1 MGGSVKPRQQ
11 VTLPPGGC
19 FGATV
24 AAGERVRIV
33 DIEGQ
38 QVSDFM
44 SFCQEDPRE
53 QLSMYSSRAVN
64 RNWKLT
70 APHQLFSNLVR
81 PMWEIEVDTVGENY
95 CGGGYC
101 NARMNDVRYGAADA
115 PNCEANLE
123 RALAPYGLS
132 RWHFN
137 PDTCFNVFMMYAYEA
152 NGFLEIRE
160 PKSRAGDEIV
170 LRALMPQIVAI
181 SNCPQVRNPVNAG
194 RLKPLRVEIL
204 GYTP

>member
-1 MGGSVKPRQQ
+1 MGESIPLERQ
-11 VTLPPGGC
+11 VILAPGGY

-24 AAGERVRIV
+24 ATGQRVRIV
-33 DIEGQ
+33 DLEGQ

-44 SFCQEDPRE
+44 SFAREDPRE

-64 RNWKLT
+64 SNWRLT
-70 APHQLFSNLVR
+70 APHQLYSNLVR
-81 PMWEIEVDTVGENY
+81 PMWQIEVDTVGENY

-101 NARMNDVRYGAADA
+101 NARMNALRYGAPDA
-115 PNCEANLE
+115 PNCETNLE
-123 RALAPYGLS
+123 KALAPYGLN
-132 RWHFN
+132 RWSFG
-137 PDTCFNVFMMYAYEA
+137 PDTCFNIFMTYAYEM
-152 NGFLEIRE
+152 NGVLEIRE
-160 PKSRAGDEIV
+160 PKSGAGDEII

-204 GYTP
+204 N